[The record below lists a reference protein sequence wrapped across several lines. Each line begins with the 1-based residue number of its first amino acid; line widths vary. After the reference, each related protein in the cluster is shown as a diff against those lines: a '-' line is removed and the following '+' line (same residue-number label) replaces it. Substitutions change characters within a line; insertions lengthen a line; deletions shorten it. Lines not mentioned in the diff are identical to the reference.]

1 MNKRKIRLTEEQFYR
16 IIKESVMA
24 ELSENHIS
32 DDSEKE
38 QQMKNDW
45 EEWESSSR
53 KVPMRR
59 PFDFR
64 DFYKHQE
71 MKNSLDF
78 LNGETSRKAY
88 INGDS
93 EEEMAKRQLRYDN
106 YKRYYGILPENY
118 YIQFDTDFFS

>member
-106 YKRYYGILPENY
+106 YKRHYGILPQN
-118 YIQFDTDFFS
+118 